1 MSKIIEDLNWR
12 YATKKFDP
20 TKKISNKDIET
31 IKESLRLVPSSYGL
45 QPLKYLLIESPEI
58 RDQLVAASYGQM
70 QVKDASH
77 LIVLCS
83 LINVEEKH
91 VDEYME
97 NIAHTRNVQTDSLQ
111 LFSNTIKG
119 SIEKMNTH
127 DVVTWTE
134 KQAYIALG
142 QLMHTCA
149 TMRID
154 ATPMEGF
161 DPKAYDEILN
171 LSESNLKATLVCPIG
186 YRHQED
192 EAQHRAKVR
201 KSKES
206 IFEVR

>member
-20 TKKISNKDIET
+20 TKKISDKDIET

-97 NIAHTRNVQTDSLQ
+97 NIAQTRNVESDSLQ

-119 SIEKMNTH
+119 SIDKMNTH